1 MITGFTQGLRN
12 GFKTMPLDTLL
23 VLIRLSLGKET
34 SVSLPNDVNWQAVYE
49 MALKQGVGAIAC
61 DGLLRLENSGID
73 EELRYKWMGQSMVV
87 EQRSSLQWNIACEM
101 AELFSREDIKTIAL
115 KGISFASYYPM
126 PFHRSSSDIDISL
139 LDDFERGNQIIES
152 KGFPVD
158 REDSKHSHYVIN
170 GIPVE
175 NHQFCIGVRGNRR
188 NKRVERR
195 FRQLLREGGET
206 IGDSKLIRPQ
216 WLFNA
221 LFFMY
226 HAMNHLL
233 IGGGITL
240 KYICD
245 WIVLREGVEDKNS
258 MVAFWNECDKLG
270 LTKMAKA
277 IDRVCDYMVKD
288 VELDESGSELLKR
301 ILVTKEHQE
310 SKSKDQAH
318 LGMIRNIWRN
328 RQVFRDFSDTTAVR
342 VITTYVWGYLF
353 DRNPKL

>member
-1 MITGFTQGLRN
+1 MSGNESSQSTNINSLFVLLR
-12 GFKTMPLDTLL
+12 
-23 VLIRLSLGKET
+23 VSLGKET
-34 SVSLPNDVNWQAVYE
+34 EVSLPNDVNWQTVYDIA
-49 MALKQGVGAIAC
+49 MKQGVGAIAC
-61 DGLLRLENSGID
+61 DGLLKLENIGID

-87 EQRSSLQWNIACEM
+87 EQRSSMQWNIACEM

-126 PFHRSSSDIDISL
+126 PLHRSSSDIDISL

-195 FRQLLREGGET
+195 FRQLLRGGGET
-206 IGDSKLIRPQ
+206 IGDSKVIRPQ

-245 WIVLREGVEDKNS
+245 WIGLRDSVEDKDS
-258 MVAFWNECDKLG
+258 KVAFWNECDELG
-270 LTKMAKA
+270 LTKIAQA
-277 IDRVCDYMVKD
+277 IDRVCDYIVKD
-288 VELDESGSELLKR
+288 VELDELGSVLLKR
-301 ILVTKEHQE
+301 ILVTKEHHE
-310 SKSKDQAH
+310 LKSKDQAH
-318 LGMIRNIWRN
+318 LGMIRTMWRN
-328 RQVFRDFSDTTAVR
+328 RQMFRDFSDTSAFR
-342 VITTYVWGYLF
+342 MITTYVWGYLF

>member
-1 MITGFTQGLRN
+1 MTGKESSQPTIIETLFVLLR
-12 GFKTMPLDTLL
+12 
-23 VLIRLSLGKET
+23 VSLGKET
-34 SVSLPNDVNWQAVYE
+34 EVSLPNDVNWQAVYE
-49 MALKQGVGAIAC
+49 MALKQGVGSIAC
-61 DGLLRLENSGID
+61 DGLLKLENIGID

-206 IGDSKLIRPQ
+206 IGDSKVIRPQ

-245 WIVLREGVEDKNS
+245 WIVMRDGVEDKDS
-258 MVAFWNECDKLG
+258 KVAFWNECDELG
-270 LTKMAKA
+270 LTKIAQA
-277 IDRVCDYMVKD
+277 IDRVCDYIVKD
-288 VELDESGSELLKR
+288 VELDELGSVLLKR
-301 ILVTKEHQE
+301 MLVTKEHHE

-318 LGMIRNIWRN
+318 LGMIRTMWKN
-328 RQVFRDFSDTTAVR
+328 RQMFRDFSDTSAFR
-342 VITTYVWGYLF
+342 MITTYVWGYLF

>member
-1 MITGFTQGLRN
+1 MSGKESSQSTNIDSLFVLLR
-12 GFKTMPLDTLL
+12 
-23 VLIRLSLGKET
+23 VSLGKET
-34 SVSLPNDVNWQAVYE
+34 EVSLPNDVNWQTVYDIA
-49 MALKQGVGAIAC
+49 MKQGVGAIAC
-61 DGLLRLENSGID
+61 DGLLKLEKSGID

-87 EQRSSLQWNIACEM
+87 EQRSSMQWNIAYEM

-152 KGFPVD
+152 KGFLVD
-158 REDSKHSHYVIN
+158 REDSKHSHYVVN

-245 WIVLREGVEDKNS
+245 WIVLRDSVEDKDS
-258 MVAFWNECDKLG
+258 KVAFWNECDELG
-270 LTKMAKA
+270 LTKIAQA
-277 IDRVCDYMVKD
+277 IDRVCDYIVKD
-288 VELDESGSELLKR
+288 VELDELGSVLLKR
-301 ILVTKEHQE
+301 MLVTKEHHE

-318 LGMIRNIWRN
+318 LGMIRTMWRN
-328 RQVFRDFSDTTAVR
+328 RQMFRDFSDTSAFR
-342 VITTYVWGYLF
+342 MITTYVWGYLF